1 MVSLLFA
8 IVSLLYSTVGQA
20 GGTAFVSLMA
30 FSGMP
35 STEMRPTALAL
46 NIVVATYSTW
56 LFKRIRVVDW
66 IILRPLL
73 LSSMPT
79 ALAGGFIVLGEHIY
93 KTLTGIVL
101 LLASAVM
108 IMRRGRAADRVCE
121 TPLRASVSIGAVLGL
136 VSGLTGV
143 GGGVFLA
150 PTLIALNWASPK
162 QSAALSPP
170 FILANSAVA
179 FVGALFTGQF
189 PSSDLALYAISA
201 LGGAVA
207 GSVIGLRWL
216 SQTAIRFILVAVLVV
231 AGIQLVRA

>member
-8 IVSLLYSTVGQA
+8 IVSLLYATVGQA
-20 GGTAFVSLMA
+20 GGTAFLSLMA

-56 LFKRIRVVDW
+56 LFNRIRVVDW

-108 IMRRGRAADRVCE
+108 IMRRGRASDRVCE
-121 TPLRASVSIGAVLGL
+121 TPLRASVSIGAVLGM

-207 GSVIGLRWL
+207 GTVIGLRWL